1 MRPSKAL
8 YLLAANSLC
17 ISTAAAL
24 DRTRSQFKHW
34 FPTVEQFGKHRFEEA
49 CPEEYANYFNES
61 LPDVNGAHV
70 HSQALMNCILEEYGE
85 LNMAGMAV
93 TAILLALLPSGL
105 VQFGPSMAEI
115 SILSTRR
122 PVLATLLGFGLMS
135 PNPTEFEYEEILE
148 KASNG
153 GAPLIPI
160 RALDGRYF
168 IAKVLISLVEY
179 IIAMTAAGNLFYQ
192 VYRFT
197 YESISLAPL
206 MVYLYGLP
214 EAATLFG
221 WASLN
226 LPLYLLSFGV
236 FALAFRR
243 VRPKS
248 GYNRGGSRLMQL
260 ITTELTPCGQGRDLK
275 IERRPNRQFLQQFL
289 GMAVRLFSGLHII
302 VGTVLIG
309 SIVLIPIADSLPLI
323 YSFVFAAIL
332 TRAVLSFELNGLARK
347 TTIVSTGTAG
357 HIDNQVY
364 ETHALEPKRYN
375 SLGQSD

>member
-17 ISTAAAL
+17 ISTAVAL

-34 FPTVEQFGKHRFEEA
+34 FPTIEQFAKHRFEDA
-49 CPEEYANYFNES
+49 CPEQYANYFNES
-61 LPDVNGAHV
+61 LPDENGAHV

-197 YESISLAPL
+197 YQSISLAPL

-248 GYNRGGSRLMQL
+248 GYSRGGNRLMQL

-323 YSFVFAAIL
+323 YSFVFAAIF

-357 HIDNQVY
+357 QIDNQVY